1 MCDNNQVAQK
11 VYRDETPMKA
21 VLQRVRSASVTVN
34 GQTIAAISQGLVVL
48 LGVAKGDT
56 DADVS
61 YMADKIPRI
70 RIFSDEAGKMNR
82 SIVERK
88 GELLIV
94 SQFTVVGDT
103 HRGRRPS
110 FENAAP
116 PDDAKRCYESV
127 ARRIQEQGLTVQTG
141 RFGATMVV
149 TLENDGP
156 VTIVLDSRRKE

>member
-1 MCDNNQVAQK
+1 MK
-11 VYRDETPMKA
+11 PIMKA
-21 VLQRVRSASVTVN
+21 VLQRVCSASVTVE
-34 GQTIAAISQGLVVL
+34 GQPIAAISQGLVVL

-82 SIVERK
+82 SIVERR

-94 SQFTVVGDT
+94 SQFTLMGDT
-103 HRGRRPS
+103 HRGRRPG
-110 FENAAP
+110 FENAAL
-116 PDDAKRCYESV
+116 PDHAKRCYESV
-127 ARRIQEQGLTVQTG
+127 ARRIQEQGLTVRTG
-141 RFGATMVV
+141 SFGATMVV

-156 VTIVLDSRRKE
+156 VTLVLDSRGREEKKQ